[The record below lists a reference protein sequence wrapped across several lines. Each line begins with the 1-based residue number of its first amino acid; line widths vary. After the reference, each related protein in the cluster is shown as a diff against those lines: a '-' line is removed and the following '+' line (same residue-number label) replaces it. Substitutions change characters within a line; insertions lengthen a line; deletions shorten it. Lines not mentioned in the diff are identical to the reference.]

1 MRNTEQRIALRRVF
15 MEADRPLSAQ
25 EVLQAA
31 REMVAG
37 LGIATVYRNLRVLVD
52 EEWLA
57 TVGLPGEPDRYE
69 IAGKAPHHH
78 FHCRVC
84 NRVFEASECAS
95 DLKRMTPAG
104 FVLDGH
110 DVVLYGK
117 CRECAP
123 ADGGKEN

>member
-1 MRNTEQRIALRRVF
+1 MRNTEQRTALRRVF

-31 REMVAG
+31 RKMVAG
-37 LGIATVYRNLRVLVD
+37 LGIATVYRNLRMLVD
-52 EEWLA
+52 EDWLA

-69 IAGKAPHHH
+69 VAGKAHHHH

-84 NRVFEASECAS
+84 NRVFEVPECAS
-95 DLKRMTPAG
+95 DMKRITPDG

-117 CRECAP
+117 CRECAL
-123 ADGGKEN
+123 ADGGKED